1 MPTLN
6 QLRKDVLTACRIVDG
21 KRLVEGYGHVSVRI
35 PGTARVLVTPR
46 VAVGL
51 IRSPAELVVVD
62 LEGKGIQGKGFA
74 PLEIFMHTEV
84 YRRRP
89 DVQAI
94 CRTHSPM
101 ALALSVL
108 GESVKPVHGFG
119 SFLGEVPVFPKPYLI
134 TTRQL
139 GEEVAATLG
148 SAGGMLLR
156 GNGTLLVG
164 ATLAEAVVKAI
175 FLEET
180 AAVHLRARS
189 VGEPV
194 VFSAAE
200 IARRTDV
207 GYDHYGRAWDYY
219 ARVYGKGARR

>member
-1 MPTLN
+1 MVTLD
-6 QLRKDVLTACRIVDG
+6 QLRRDVLTACRIVDG

-35 PGTARVLVTPR
+35 PGTPRVLITPR
-46 VAVGL
+46 VALGL
-51 IRSPAELVVVD
+51 IRSAAELVVVD
-62 LEGKGIQGKGFA
+62 LEGKKIQGKGVA

-89 DVQAI
+89 DVHAI

-108 GESVKPVHGFG
+108 GQTVKPLNGFG
-119 SFLGEVPVFPKPYLI
+119 SFLGEVSVFPKPYLI
-134 TTRQL
+134 TTREL
-139 GEEVAATLG
+139 GQEVAGTLG
-148 SAGGMLLR
+148 SAGGLLLR

-164 ATLAEAVVKAI
+164 ATLAEATIRAV
-175 FLEET
+175 FLEEA

-194 VFSAAE
+194 IFSAEE

-219 ARVYGKGARR
+219 AKVYGKGTRR